1 MMEIKG
7 LDALI
12 KKTENLAAD
21 ARKDTQTALNDFAD
35 RVASGAKQL
44 VASNSSDEGK
54 LLGSINAKYGDLSA
68 SVVVGANYAA
78 FIEFG
83 TRKFAASYVASLP
96 QDWKTFAATFRGKS
110 PDGGTFDDFVQ
121 AIMAWVQR
129 KGIGARKTKSGN
141 NSGSR
146 DSLSAMQ
153 SAAYAIALNILQNG
167 IRPKPFLYPSV
178 EKETPV
184 LLADLKD
191 IFK

>member
-1 MMEIKG
+1 MIEIKG

-96 QDWKTFAATFRGKS
+96 QDWKTYAATFRGKS
-110 PDGGTFDDFVQ
+110 PDGELSMILFRLLWLGCKERVLGRVKQSQ
-121 AIMAWVQR
+121 AIIQAQ
-129 KGIGARKTKSGN
+129 GIHYLPCNR
-141 NSGSR
+141 
-146 DSLSAMQ
+146 LLMQ
-153 SAAYAIALNILQNG
+153 LPL
-167 IRPKPFLYPSV
+167 
-178 EKETPV
+178 
-184 LLADLKD
+184 
-191 IFK
+191 IFYKME